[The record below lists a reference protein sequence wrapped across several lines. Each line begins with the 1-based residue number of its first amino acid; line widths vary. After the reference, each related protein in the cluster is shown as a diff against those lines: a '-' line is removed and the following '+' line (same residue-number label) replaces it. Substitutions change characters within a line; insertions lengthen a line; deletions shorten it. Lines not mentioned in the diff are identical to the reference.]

1 MSAVRGSSDTPLEP
15 QVASLSPWLALA
27 AIVVPV
33 GTVLVGAHLM
43 APSLR
48 PHLYHEGGIIE
59 NWSATLALFAILLG
73 AWACWTSPDRRVT
86 RRYGAIP
93 LLATVL
99 FVDEISDGI
108 WDEAPRLWD
117 MKAGSLHDFVH
128 IAYDKWWALENFW
141 LMLAP
146 FALAAAVAILIGLR
160 FGPHLRAAARFL
172 AGDISY
178 RLVGVAAALGAV
190 ALVLDR
196 DPGDTITFW
205 EEWLE
210 MNGALALLFAAAL
223 LPARLQQKP
232 RAQLVGLARSRRF
245 QLAFGACLAV
255 ATLCG
260 VLLV

>member
-1 MSAVRGSSDTPLEP
+1 MALR
-15 QVASLSPWLALA
+15 SPWWTYA
-27 AIVVPV
+27 AIVVPT
-33 GTVLVGAHLM
+33 GAVLVGTHLM
-43 APSLR
+43 APALR
-48 PHLYHEGGIIE
+48 PYLFHEGGIIE
-59 NWSATLALFAILLG
+59 NWSATLALFAVLLG
-73 AWACWTSPDRRVT
+73 AWACWTSPDPRVA

-93 LLATVL
+93 LLAAVL
-99 FVDEISDGI
+99 FADEISDGF
-108 WDEAPRLWD
+108 WEEAPRFHG

-128 IAYDKWWALENFW
+128 IAYDSWRALESLW

-146 FALAAAVAILIGLR
+146 FALAAALAVLIALR
-160 FGPHLRAAARFL
+160 FGPRVCALGRFL
-172 AGDISY
+172 SGDLCY

-223 LPARLQQKP
+223 VPATLHQKP
-232 RAQLVGLARSRRF
+232 RAQLVGLARSRSF
-245 QLAFGACLAV
+245 QRVFCACLAV

>member
-1 MSAVRGSSDTPLEP
+1 MVSGGTDALHEL
-15 QVASLSPWLALA
+15 QIASLSPWRTYL
-27 AIVVPV
+27 AIVVPT
-33 GTVLVGAHLM
+33 GAVLVGTHLM
-43 APSLR
+43 APTLR
-48 PHLYHEGGIIE
+48 PYLYHEGGIIE
-59 NWSATLALFAILLG
+59 NWSATLALFAVLLG
-73 AWACWTSPDRRVT
+73 AWACWVSADPRVP

-93 LLATVL
+93 LLAAVL

-108 WDEAPRLWD
+108 WEEAPRLQG

-128 IAYDKWWALENFW
+128 IAYDSWRALDSGW
-141 LMLAP
+141 MQLAL
-146 FALAAAVAILIGLR
+146 FALAAAVAVLIALR
-160 FGPHLRAAARFL
+160 FGPHLRALWRFL
-172 AGDISY
+172 AGDVSY

-196 DPGDTITFW
+196 DPGDAITFW

-223 LPARLQQKP
+223 VPTALHQEP
-232 RAQLVGLARSRRF
+232 RAQLVGLARLRGF
-245 QLAFGACLAV
+245 QLAFWVCLAL